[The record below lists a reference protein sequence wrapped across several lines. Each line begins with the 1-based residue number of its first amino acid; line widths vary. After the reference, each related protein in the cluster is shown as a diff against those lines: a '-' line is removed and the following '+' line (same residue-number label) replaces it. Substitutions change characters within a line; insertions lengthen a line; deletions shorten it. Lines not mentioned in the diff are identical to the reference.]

1 MCAYIAI
8 DKINLAFW
16 QTYNAYV
23 DNKHLMWT
31 VDLKQVIKALLKY
44 AQHPHILPLSNCW
57 MQKGS
62 LLLKMCVWGQIF
74 LISDS
79 CKMA

>member
-1 MCAYIAI
+1 
-8 DKINLAFW
+8 
-16 QTYNAYV
+16 
-23 DNKHLMWT
+23 MWT
-31 VDLKQVIKALLKY
+31 LDLKQVIKALLKY
-44 AQHPHILPLSNCW
+44 AQHPHILPLANCW